1 MKHYAVAI
9 DGPSGAGKSSLA
21 RAVAGDLG
29 FIYVDTGAIYRTVG
43 CYVLRQGVRPSD
55 AQAVEALLPDIE
67 IRMGYGDDGLQRMY
81 LNGEDVTEAIRTPE
95 VSMCTSKVAAIPA
108 VRAFLLE
115 MQRSLAKEQSVI
127 MDGRDIGTVV
137 LPGADVKIFL
147 TASAEERARRRFL
160 ELEKRGT
167 PKDYDELLRE
177 IEERD
182 YNDSHRAAA
191 PLRQPE
197 DGVTLDTT
205 GLDFRQS
212 LERLLEIIRGRMA
225 L

>member
-1 MKHYAVAI
+1 MIQIAI
-9 DGPSGAGKSSLA
+9 DGPAGAGKSTVA
-21 RAVAGDLG
+21 REVARRLG
-29 FIYVDTGAIYRTVG
+29 INYLDTGAMYRAMAVA
-43 CYVLRQGVRPSD
+43 VLRRGIEISD
-55 AQAVEALLPDIE
+55 HAKVKEALAGIKITVRYTQQE
-67 IRMGYGDDGLQRMY
+67 QRV
-81 LNGEDVTEAIRTPE
+81 LANGEDLTDFLRTPE
-95 VSMCTSKVAAIPA
+95 ATKGSSDIAVIPA
-108 VRAFLLE
+108 VRLE
-115 MQRSLAKEQSVI
+115 LVAIQREVARQYDIV